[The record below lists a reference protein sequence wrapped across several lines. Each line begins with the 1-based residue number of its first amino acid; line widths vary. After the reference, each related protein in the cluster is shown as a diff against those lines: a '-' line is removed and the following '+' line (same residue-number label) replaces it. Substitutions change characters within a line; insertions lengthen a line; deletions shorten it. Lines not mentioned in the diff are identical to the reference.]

1 MGVGTAGRAT
11 THRAAK
17 ESRSFATDEN
27 GIATARFDRIRD
39 TVGTFTFTV
48 DDVVLGEWTYDSL
61 ANVEITDSITI
72 P

>member
-1 MGVGTAGRAT
+1 MGTADRAT

-27 GIATARFDRIRD
+27 GIAAPRFDRTRD
-39 TVGTFTFTV
+39 TTGTFTFTV
-48 DDVVLGEWTYDSL
+48 DDVTLSSWTYDSL